1 MPGLRNGV
9 ERPTRRRLW
18 GLGALGITAL
28 TVACAWFAPGAAA
41 APDAIKLSISPG
53 NANGLTPITITATGS
68 TSTANELVIASV
80 SPAASGCPSSYTNPS
95 GGFWINQSEAATG
108 NFTAQSPAQHLEH
121 GSYLACGWVVSSSQP
136 PTVLAQT
143 DTAFTVANTDSLA
156 LAVSP
161 VAVTDGAS
169 ATVSVHGIADVESPE
184 VFVTEKP
191 ASPGG
196 CGAYP
201 GADHGTPV
209 PDFDPALES
218 FGSFSGSALEYPG
231 TGGGG
236 QLDAL
241 APGRYVLCGW
251 LIDADG
257 SSSVPLARAAPA
269 YVTLLA
275 PTGTLAYSV
284 PELVSAR
291 RRFAVTAN
299 ISSSASDVSL
309 YLDLKRPPAKG
320 PLCAASP
327 AREPRG
333 AKFVIDGRRAARITT
348 HAHLARAG
356 VYVACAWLD
365 WPHGTIDGP
374 FPGRLIVVARHQHP
388 VEYLGITSQRLER
401 KQLRSN
407 YPISFATID
416 GQIVNLS
423 YFARYTCT
431 KPGSRPTHPIYS
443 TTFPAFAI
451 SSHHRFLVP
460 FDQGT
465 DRASIGGKLTGKR
478 ARGSFSESYTSGG
491 YSCSAGSVTFTA
503 RRV

>member
-1 MPGLRNGV
+1 MPGRRFGAGG
-9 ERPTRRRLW
+9 PTRDWVRLA
-18 GLGALGITAL
+18 GAVALTAL
-28 TVACAWFAPGAAA
+28 ALACAWFAPTAAA
-41 APDAIKLSISPG
+41 APDAIALSIGPGSP
-53 NANGLTPITITATGS
+53 NGLTPITITASGS
-68 TSTANELVIASV
+68 TSTASEQVIVIV
-80 SPAASGCPSSYTNPS
+80 SPAASGCPSSYANPP
-95 GGFWINQSEAATG
+95 GGFWINQSAGAAPTPS
-108 NFTAQSPAQHLEH
+108 FTVQSPAQHLEH
-121 GSYLACGWVVSSSQP
+121 GSYLACGWLVSASQ
-136 PTVLAQT
+136 TVQT
-143 DTAFTVANTDSLA
+143 QTAFTVANTDSLA

-161 VAVTDGAS
+161 ATVTDGAS
-169 ATVSVHGIADVESPE
+169 ATVSIHGVADVDSPE

-196 CGAYP
+196 CSFYP
-201 GADHGTPV
+201 AADHGAPV

-231 TGGGG
+231 TGVGG

-241 APGRYVLCGW
+241 PPGRYVLCGW

-284 PELVSAR
+284 PELVSAG

-309 YLDLKRPPAKG
+309 YLDLKRPPANG
-320 PLCAASP
+320 SLCAASP
-327 AREPRG
+327 ALEPRG
-333 AKFVIDGRRAARITT
+333 AKFVIDGGRAARITT
-348 HAHLARAG
+348 HAHLDRGG
-356 VYVACAWLD
+356 VYVACAWLV

-374 FPGRLIVVARHQHP
+374 FPGRLIVVARRQHP
-388 VEYLGITSQRLER
+388 VEYLGITSQRLKR
-401 KQLRSN
+401 RQLQSN
-407 YPISFATID
+407 YPISFSTID

-451 SSHHRFLVP
+451 SSHHGFLEP

-465 DRASIGGKLTGKR
+465 DRASIGGRLTSKR

-491 YSCSAGSVTFTA
+491 YTCSSGSVTFTA